1 MHIFIVIKIYFMFY
15 YFTLEFILSV
25 TDMLKSLYNIS
36 SGKTMV
42 KKNINKNMVAASRLK
57 IWTVKFNHPECWAKN
72 N

>member
-1 MHIFIVIKIYFMFY
+1 MFY

-57 IWTVKFNHPECWAKN
+57 I
-72 N
+72 